1 MYEQRLEQVLIR
13 LAKDHAPVVIE
24 DWPTLKTEDNA
35 LGKLAR
41 RLANY
46 NILVI
51 TGEMTSSFQHIT
63 EDTTRLLQEWVN
75 TYGELYTTLVGTVFP
90 HQIPHISGHYTDSLW
105 PVIIYLRGSI
115 TPVIQTMAGYIMPY
129 IAVRQ
134 TAALLSR
141 AELIGLIDMVLANL
155 EGDDI
160 SPEARKHLHENGTR
174 LLDTLIN
181 GQMRQY
187 PLMPPAPDLF
197 TDSLRMR
204 PITVEQT
211 SPRPAGSSPE
221 PPRPPV
227 DDLLSDSHPIKPV
240 VPPSEP
246 PRPPDFPGMSN
257 KSPGTAPF
265 SSDEWPPLPPDDLP
279 SARAVGGSNGDT
291 EQLSATNR
299 IPPAPAEVETPEEQD
314 DSLPKP
320 LGSEMPLFFR
330 RRKKDDQND
339 SKQEKSRRHWL
350 PRHQY
355 GEEDGEE

>member
-1 MYEQRLEQVLIR
+1 MYEQRLEQVLTR

-24 DWPTLKTEDNA
+24 DWPTLRTEENA

-75 TYGELYTTLVGTVFP
+75 TYGELYTTLVATVFP

-115 TPVIQTMAGYIMPY
+115 TPVIQAMAGYIMPY

-160 SPEARKHLHENGTR
+160 PPEARKHLHENGTR
-174 LLDTLIN
+174 LLDALIN

-197 TDSLRMR
+197 TDSLRMKPVMVEHTPSR
-204 PITVEQT
+204 PVIT
-211 SPRPAGSSPE
+211 SPE

-227 DDLLSDSHPIKPV
+227 DDLLSDSRPIKSV
-240 VPPSEP
+240 VSPAEP
-246 PRPPDFPGMSN
+246 PRPPGFPGMSN
-257 KSPGTAPF
+257 KPPGTAPLPA
-265 SSDEWPPLPPDDLP
+265 DEWPPLPPDDLLP
-279 SARAVGGSNGDT
+279 DRAQGGVNGDT

-299 IPPAPAEVETPEEQD
+299 IPSASDEVEVPEKDD

-320 LGSEMPLFFR
+320 LGPDMPLFFR
-330 RRKKDDQND
+330 RRKKGDKND
-339 SKQEKSRRHWL
+339 SQQEKSRRHWL
-350 PRHQY
+350 PRHQF
-355 GEEDGEE
+355 GEEEE